1 MGFWLEIWVED
12 HLQAEGVWFSSVMT
26 EILLEYNDRVLT
38 ELTGLAPFL
47 AQRNDNYYY
56 IL

>member
-47 AQRNDNYYY
+47 ARRNDNYYY